1 LLNDKAQ
8 LESGMQKLGLEN
20 IPQVI
25 SKLLIYKELLIK
37 WNRSFNLT
45 SIKNR
50 EVVTHHFLD
59 CLSIIPF
66 IKSSSLLDV
75 GTGAGL
81 PGIIIAIVKPDIK
94 VSLID
99 KVGKKI
105 AFIKRVVPE
114 LEIKNIDT
122 YHDRVELLTSEE
134 KYDGIISRAFSNMD
148 DFIKSTKHLIK
159 SQGVWYGMKS
169 KKILNDEM
177 ININQPWTLEKLDVP
192 FLDAERYLVKVSN
205 S

>member
-1 LLNDKAQ
+1 MLNDKTQ
-8 LESGMQKLGLEN
+8 LERGMQKLGLEN

-37 WNRSFNLT
+37 WNKSFNLT
-45 SIKNR
+45 SINNR

-105 AFIKRVVPE
+105 AFIKRVVAE

>member
-1 LLNDKAQ
+1 LLNDKTQ
-8 LESGMQKLGLEN
+8 LERGMQKLGLEN

-25 SKLLIYKELLIK
+25 NKLLIYKELLIK
-37 WNRSFNLT
+37 WNKSFNLT

-105 AFIKRVVPE
+105 AFIKRVVAE

>member
-1 LLNDKAQ
+1 MLNDKAQ

-37 WNRSFNLT
+37 WNKSFNLT

-105 AFIKRVVPE
+105 AFIKRVVAE
-114 LEIKNIDT
+114 LEIKNINT

-177 ININQPWTLEKLDVP
+177 ININEPWTLEKLDVP

>member
-1 LLNDKAQ
+1 LLNDKTQ
-8 LESGMQKLGLEN
+8 LEMGMQKLGLEN

-37 WNRSFNLT
+37 WNKSFNLT

-105 AFIKRVVPE
+105 AFIKRVLAE

>member
-1 LLNDKAQ
+1 MLNDKAQ
-8 LESGMQKLGLEN
+8 LERGMQKLGLEN
-20 IPQVI
+20 MPQVI

-37 WNRSFNLT
+37 WNKSFNLT

-105 AFIKRVVPE
+105 AFIKRVLAE

>member
-1 LLNDKAQ
+1 LLNDKTQ
-8 LESGMQKLGLEN
+8 LERGMQKLGLEN
-20 IPQVI
+20 IPQII

-37 WNRSFNLT
+37 WNKSFNLT

-105 AFIKRVVPE
+105 AFIKRVVAE

>member
-1 LLNDKAQ
+1 
-8 LESGMQKLGLEN
+8 MQKLGLEN

-25 SKLLIYKELLIK
+25 NKLLIYKELLIK
-37 WNRSFNLT
+37 WNKSFNLT

-105 AFIKRVVPE
+105 AFIKRVVAE

>member
-1 LLNDKAQ
+1 MLNDKTQ
-8 LESGMQKLGLEN
+8 LERGMQKLGLEN

-25 SKLLIYKELLIK
+25 NKLLIYKELLIK
-37 WNRSFNLT
+37 WNKSFNLT
-45 SIKNR
+45 SVKNR

-105 AFIKRVVPE
+105 AFIKRVVAE

-177 ININQPWTLEKLDVP
+177 ININEPWTLEKLDVP

>member
-1 LLNDKAQ
+1 MLNDKAQ

-37 WNRSFNLT
+37 WNKSFNLT

-105 AFIKRVVPE
+105 AFIKRVVAE

-169 KKILNDEM
+169 KNILNDEM

>member
-1 LLNDKAQ
+1 MLNDKAQ

-37 WNRSFNLT
+37 WNKSFNLT

-50 EVVTHHFLD
+50 DVVTHHFLD

-105 AFIKRVVPE
+105 AFIKRVVAE